1 MKPILVT
8 GASGYIGGRLVPQ
21 LLEKGH
27 SVRCLARDP
36 RKLSGRGWGDG
47 VEVVAGDVLDRDSL
61 RPALVGCGVAY
72 YLVHSMAGGE
82 RGFDER
88 DRTAAGNFAEA
99 AAEAGLEQIIY
110 LGGLGKRAD
119 PQSAHLGS
127 RHEVG
132 DILRAGNVPT
142 IELRAAMIIGAG
154 SASFEMMRA
163 LVERLPVMICPRWVK
178 TRSQP
183 IAVRDVLT
191 YLIGCLAIPGGRN
204 ESFDIGGPE
213 VLTYREMMLRF
224 AGIEGLKRRI
234 IDVPVL
240 TPRLSAYWVNLM
252 TPVPAGIAFPL
263 IEGLKSETICEDD
276 RIRRLIP
283 FETMGFDEAVRRAL
297 DRTRQHDVQTRWTNA
312 SLQRRPM
319 PAEFNPGD
327 FPIQDEQVVEVNAP
341 AEVLFD
347 RVRRVGGDV
356 GWYYA
361 DPLWQIRG
369 WLDRLIGGVGLRRGR
384 RDPVRVWIGDA
395 IDFWRV
401 GDFELN
407 SRMLL
412 HAEMKVPGD
421 AWLEF
426 RVRPIDDHRSMLIQT
441 AYFRPTPFWG
451 RLYWDALYPLHR
463 LIFRGMAR
471 NIATVAEKEAGAI
484 AAVGRS

>member
-8 GASGYIGGRLVPQ
+8 GASGYIGGRLVPK
-21 LLEKGH
+21 LLEQGH
-27 SVRCLARDP
+27 RVRCLARDP

-47 VEVVAGDVLDRDSL
+47 VEVVAGDVLDRGSL
-61 RPALVGCGVAY
+61 GAALAGCGAAY

-82 RGFDER
+82 RGFGDR
-88 DRTAAGNFAEA
+88 DRTAAGNFADA
-99 AAEAGLEQIIY
+99 AAQAGLERVIY
-110 LGGLGKRAD
+110 LGGLGKRTD
-119 PQSAHLGS
+119 RQSAHLGS

-132 DILRAGNVPT
+132 DILRAGAVPA

-154 SASFEMMRA
+154 SLSFEMMRA

-191 YLIGCLAIPGGRN
+191 YLLGCLERPAGRS
-204 ESFDIGGPE
+204 EVFDIGGPE

-224 AGIEGLKRRI
+224 AGIEGLKRYI

-263 IEGLKSETICEDD
+263 IEGLKSEMVCEED

-283 FETMGFDEAVRRAL
+283 FEPIGFDEAVRRAL
-297 DRTRQHDVQTRWTNA
+297 NRTRQHDVQTRWTNA
-312 SLQRRPM
+312 SGRRRPM
-319 PAEFNPGD
+319 RVEFNPDD
-327 FPIQDEQVVEVNAP
+327 FPIQDEQVVETNAP
-341 AEVLFD
+341 AEILFNQ
-347 RVRRVGGDV
+347 VRRVGGDV
-356 GWYYA
+356 GWFYA
-361 DPLWQIRG
+361 DPLWRIRG

-384 RDPVRVWIGDA
+384 RDPVKIWIGDA

-401 GDFELN
+401 GDFDPDHRL
-407 SRMLL
+407 LL

-426 RVRPIDDHRSMLIQT
+426 RVRPLDDHTSMLIQT

-451 RLYWDALYPLHR
+451 RLYWKSLYPIHR
-463 LIFRGMAR
+463 FIFRGMAR
-471 NIATVAEKEAGAI
+471 NIARAAEEEAGSVAPI
-484 AAVGRS
+484 GSL

>member
-1 MKPILVT
+1 
-8 GASGYIGGRLVPQ
+8 
-21 LLEKGH
+21 
-27 SVRCLARDP
+27 
-36 RKLSGRGWGDG
+36 
-47 VEVVAGDVLDRDSL
+47 
-61 RPALVGCGVAY
+61 
-72 YLVHSMAGGE
+72 
-82 RGFDER
+82 
-88 DRTAAGNFAEA
+88 
-99 AAEAGLEQIIY
+99 
-110 LGGLGKRAD
+110 
-119 PQSAHLGS
+119 
-127 RHEVG
+127 
-132 DILRAGNVPT
+132 
-142 IELRAAMIIGAG
+142 
-154 SASFEMMRA
+154 MMRA

-369 WLDRLIGGVGLRRGR
+369 WLDRLIGGVGLRRGQ